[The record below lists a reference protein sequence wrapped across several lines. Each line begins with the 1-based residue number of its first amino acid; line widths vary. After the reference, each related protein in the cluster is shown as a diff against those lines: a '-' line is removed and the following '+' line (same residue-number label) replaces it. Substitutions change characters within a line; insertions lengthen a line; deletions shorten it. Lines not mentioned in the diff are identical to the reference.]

1 LSIVAA
7 ILAVCKSFL
16 NVEIIN
22 MRVIL
27 TAVFFVL
34 LNIELYAAIE
44 VFQFAARADSNAN
57 YLLFNA
63 VMRPG
68 MLRDISLL
76 LKGRYRN
83 P

>member
-1 LSIVAA
+1 
-7 ILAVCKSFL
+7 
-16 NVEIIN
+16 

-27 TAVFFVL
+27 TVVFFVL
-34 LNIELYAAIE
+34 LNVELYAAIE

-57 YLLFNA
+57 NVLLSA
-63 VMRPG
+63 VMRPR
-68 MLRDISLL
+68 MLLYISLL